1 MDTSPGPRDYA
12 VQRALARG
20 WQTLRIAPRREDAQT
35 FFAEAVRRRPRAVLR
50 LIQVDHR
57 PGSTAGEFDWRLVEL
72 HDPRRLGLAP
82 DLSPDPLPGPAPG
95 PASAEGAA
103 PGPPAGSRPGPPR
116 PGRRARGGPGERVR
130 APLRLYALFFCLG
143 VALVVAGWLL
153 VGRAAPGGP

>member
-12 VQRALARG
+12 VQRALVRG
-20 WQTLRIAPRREDAQT
+20 WQTLRIAPRREDAQA

-72 HDPRRLGLAP
+72 HDPRRLGLVP
-82 DLSPDPLPGPAPG
+82 DLAPEPTPGPASGPAPG
-95 PASAEGAA
+95 LA
-103 PGPPAGSRPGPPR
+103 PGEGPGPRPPAGPP
-116 PGRRARGGPGERVR
+116 PPARARAPAERVR

-153 VGRAAPGGP
+153 VGQAAPGSR